1 MVLAGATAAEAAT
14 TITFNLTGNSATS
27 GTDAN
32 VRTFTGSDGISK
44 VRVTGWSIQGN
55 LVRDSY
61 LGAYGNG
68 LGVTSGDETGGNNT
82 HVTDNQ
88 NRIDFLLFQ
97 FDQDV
102 EFVSGKFTTF
112 SVNGAVSDSDATLK
126 YGSTLVDYTN
136 QATFNALLNNG
147 SLASLN
153 ALFDGT
159 FDSAGTGAGGLRDF
173 GPGGVGPSG
182 FVGNLWLVA
191 ASFNG
196 PESVQCNNRGCKTS
210 VDGFKFSNLTVNT
223 VPSIP
228 EPATWAMM
236 IAGFGL
242 TGAAIRRRRTL
253 TAVTA

>member
-1 MVLAGATAAEAAT
+1 MVMAGASSAEAVT

-27 GTDAN
+27 GADAN

-44 VRVTGWSIQGN
+44 VRVTGWSITGN

-61 LGAYGNG
+61 LGAYSSG
-68 LGVTSGDETGGNNT
+68 LGVTSGDENGGNNT

-97 FDQDV
+97 FDQKV

-112 SVNGAVSDSDATLK
+112 AVNGTVKDSDATLK
-126 YGSTLVDYTN
+126 YGTTLVDYTN
-136 QATFNALLNNG
+136 QATFNTLLNNG

-153 ALFDGT
+153 ALFSGT

-196 PESVQCNNRGCKTS
+196 PESYKCGRKTCTS

-223 VPSIP
+223 VPAVP

-242 TGAAIRRRRTL
+242 TGAAIRRRRAS
-253 TAVTA
+253 TAVAA